1 MKKWKLGLS
10 AALASMLTLAACGN
24 NNDNTSEPQ
33 QSDNNGNATQTYTIG
48 LTQFVEHPSLD
59 EATKGFK
66 QAIADAGLQV
76 EYDEK
81 NAQNDQNNTI
91 TIAQNFVSQKVD
103 LIFANATPSAQAA
116 ANATTEIPIIF
127 TSVTDPVAANLVES
141 MEASG
146 SNVTGTADGH
156 PDAIPNTMKFIAEQ
170 MGYQTVGTVYN
181 AGEANSA
188 TQIEIMNEE
197 AKKYNLTV
205 VEQSVSTSSE
215 VKQAAEALVGKVDC
229 IYIITD
235 NTVVSALESVIQVAT
250 DKKLPLFVG
259 ELDSVKRG
267 GFAAYGFNY
276 YDIGYEAGKMAVQ
289 ILKDGKSPSEIPALF
304 PPNLALHINKTAAA
318 DMGVE
323 IKESEWT
330 DAQYIE

>member
-1 MKKWKLGLS
+1 M
-10 AALASMLTLAACGN
+10 
-24 NNDNTSEPQ
+24 
-33 QSDNNGNATQTYTIG
+33 
-48 LTQFVEHPSLD
+48 
-59 EATKGFK
+59 
-66 QAIADAGLQV
+66 
-76 EYDEK
+76 
-81 NAQNDQNNTI
+81 
-91 TIAQNFVSQKVD
+91 
-103 LIFANATPSAQAA
+103 
-116 ANATTEIPIIF
+116 
-127 TSVTDPVAANLVES
+127 
-141 MEASG
+141 
-146 SNVTGTADGH
+146 
-156 PDAIPNTMKFIAEQ
+156 
-170 MGYQTVGTVYN
+170 
-181 AGEANSA
+181 
-188 TQIEIMNEE
+188 
-197 AKKYNLTV
+197 
-205 VEQSVSTSSE
+205 
-215 VKQAAEALVGKVDC
+215 VGKVDC